1 MLGPRLWQYAS
12 GSLTHSQLRGRGPCI
27 MGKRALRVVLALAA
41 LLPHVSTELAELGAC
56 YDVSTNQATCARL
69 DEPSNMRFQRELVP

>member
-1 MLGPRLWQYAS
+1 
-12 GSLTHSQLRGRGPCI
+12 